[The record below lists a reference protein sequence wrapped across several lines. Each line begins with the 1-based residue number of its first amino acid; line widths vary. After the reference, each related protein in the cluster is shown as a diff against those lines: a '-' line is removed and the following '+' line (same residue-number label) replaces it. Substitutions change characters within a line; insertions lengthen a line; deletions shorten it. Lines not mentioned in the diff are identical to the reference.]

1 MIEKNTTG
9 ANLFKPL
16 VPSFP
21 HHSSFDKTNKKQTET
36 LLYLFKNKNYK
47 SSFYFFRGTKNRSLY
62 VKFWGQEAVCKGELF
77 FSPFFCAIISVKL
90 VRFCNPNV
98 FLQDMQVLSKV
109 EASLEFSQVLLRSE
123 AKNFTEVAALTCRG
137 ELAPF
142 YYLSHHFPNNLI
154 IPSKCDWFSA
164 KHLEVFSITNS
175 FVALTR
181 FAAWG

>member
-1 MIEKNTTG
+1 MRQGFMYSNHR
-9 ANLFKPL
+9 FHHFPL
-16 VPSFP
+16 IAPLTKQIKTKLKHCRTSL
-21 HHSSFDKTNKKQTET
+21 KTNLQII
-36 LLYLFKNKNYK
+36 F
-47 SSFYFFRGTKNRSLY
+47 
-62 VKFWGQEAVCKGELF
+62 LF
-77 FSPFFCAIISVKL
+77 FAGEPKIGVYMLNSGAKKLFVKVSCFPPPLFSIISVKM

-142 YYLSHHFPNNLI
+142 YYLSHHVPNNLI

-181 FAAWG
+181 FASWG